1 MSWFVVLTNIAE
13 KQLRRIPREYR
24 ERIDDIL
31 QEMREDPFRGDVIKL
46 GGDGERW
53 RRRIGAYRIMYNL
66 SQKERTLFI
75 YDIRRRTSSTY

>member
-1 MSWFVVLTNIAE
+1 MSWLVVLTNIAE
-13 KQLRRIPREYR
+13 KQLRRIPHEYR

-31 QEMREDPFRGDVIKL
+31 QEMRVDPFRGDVIKL

>member
-1 MSWFVVLTNIAE
+1 MSWLVVLTNIAE

-24 ERIDDIL
+24 ERIDEIL
-31 QEMREDPFRGDVIKL
+31 REMREDPFRGDVIKL
-46 GGDGERW
+46 GGAGERW